1 MSQNGLTLWLVV
13 KMETL
18 LGKSLLELQQI
29 ALSLGMPRFV
39 GKQLV
44 EWLYLK
50 RVTSFDKMTNLSL
63 KNRQLLAERYI
74 ISRSQ
79 PTAEAVSQDGTR
91 KFLFEVP
98 IVNPQTGAPVSQSV
112 EAVYIPEDERATLC
126 VSTQAGCKMGCRFC
140 MTGTLGFHG
149 NLTAGL
155 RNA

>member
-98 IVNPQTGAPVSQSV
+98 N
-112 EAVYIPEDERATLC
+112 
-126 VSTQAGCKMGCRFC
+126 
-140 MTGTLGFHG
+140 
-149 NLTAGL
+149 
-155 RNA
+155 